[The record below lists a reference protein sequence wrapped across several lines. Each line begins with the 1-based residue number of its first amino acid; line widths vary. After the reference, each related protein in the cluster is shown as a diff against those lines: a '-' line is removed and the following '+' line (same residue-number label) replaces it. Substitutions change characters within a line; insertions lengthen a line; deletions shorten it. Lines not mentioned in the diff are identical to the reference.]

1 MTTQLN
7 NFLTVKS
14 WHQQLM
20 VKSAVPDFSY
30 EQALGGIV
38 AGIDEAGRGPWAG
51 PVCAGAVIFEP
62 AGPPNDLAIL
72 INDSKQLSSRQ
83 REELFPRLLAAAD
96 CAVGEASVDEID
108 QLNILGATH
117 LAMAR
122 ALETLRQTPDGALVD
137 GNQAPNLSCRACCVV
152 KGDSKSLSIAAAS
165 IIAKVTRDRLMTALA
180 ARHPGYGWERNFGYG
195 TKAHQEGLARF
206 GVTPHHRRSFKPIRK
221 LLEESIKSNT

>member
-1 MTTQLN
+1 MTTQLPN
-7 NFLTVKS
+7 PSTEKS
-14 WHQQLM
+14 CRQQRTA
-20 VKSAVPDFSY
+20 KSAVPDFSF

-51 PVCAGAVIFEP
+51 PVHAGAVIFDP
-62 AGPPNDLAIL
+62 AGPPDDLAVL

-83 REELFPRLLAAAD
+83 REELFPRLLAVAD
-96 CAVGEASVDEID
+96 CGVGEASVDEID

-122 ALETLRQTPDGALVD
+122 ALDALKQTPDGALVD
-137 GNQAPNLSCRACCVV
+137 GNQAPKLPCRVRCVV

-180 ARHPGYGWERNFGYG
+180 AGHPGYGWEHNFGYG
-195 TKAHQEGLARF
+195 TKLHQQGLACL
-206 GVTPHHRRSFKPIRK
+206 GVTPHHRRSFKPIQRI
-221 LLEESIKSNT
+221 LEESIESNT